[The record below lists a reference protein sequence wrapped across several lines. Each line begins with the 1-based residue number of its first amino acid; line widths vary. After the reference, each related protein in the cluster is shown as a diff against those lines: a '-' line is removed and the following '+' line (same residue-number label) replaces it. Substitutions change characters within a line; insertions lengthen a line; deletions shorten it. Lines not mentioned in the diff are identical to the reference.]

1 MKKTIAFVLALT
13 ALFAFTSL
21 TFAADKKE
29 TAAPATATATKAAA
43 APAVKPA
50 RHQVTGNV
58 VSVDAAANTVVVKG
72 KKGDV
77 TVMVNDKT
85 KIMSGKEKKTL
96 ADIKA
101 GDKVMAK
108 YTEADGKNTAVQIE
122 IRPATTVKQPAA
134 PAEKK

>member
-1 MKKTIAFVLALT
+1 MKKAIAFMLTLT

-21 TFAADKKE
+21 TFAADSKA
-29 TAAPATATATKAAA
+29 AAPTVKEAA
-43 APAVKPA
+43 APAMKPA
-50 RHQVTGNV
+50 HHQVTGDV

-101 GDKVMAK
+101 GERAMVK
-108 YTEADGKNTAVQIE
+108 YTEADGKNTAVHIE
-122 IRPATTVKQPAA
+122 FIPASAVKKQAA
-134 PAEKK
+134 PVEKK

>member
-1 MKKTIAFVLALT
+1 MKKSIALILALT
-13 ALFAFTSL
+13 VMFAFASL
-21 TFAADKKE
+21 TIAAEKKE
-29 TAAPATATATKAAA
+29 AA
-43 APAVKPA
+43 APAAKEAAAPAMKMA
-50 RHQVTGNV
+50 RHQVTGDV

-96 ADIKA
+96 ADVKA
-101 GDKVMAK
+101 GEKALVL
-108 YTEADGKNTAVQIE
+108 YTEADGKNTAAHIE
-122 IRPATTVKQPAA
+122 INPAPAVKKPAA